1 MAKFNFNKS
10 VNPEGEKSL
19 SEKADV
25 IENKK
30 KFDIRYIS
38 HEDIVPNPENFYELT
53 DIDGLAESINEL
65 GLIQNLEVKEL
76 EEEGSK
82 KYKLLTGH
90 RRFEAIKKL
99 IDQGAWE
106 GKIPCK
112 VVKGIDEVEE
122 MIRLIKSN
130 SDTRELTA
138 KEKRLQVE
146 KLTELN
152 QLRKDNGEKLNV
164 KKEVA
169 ETMGT
174 DRKTVERYNNINNKL
189 IAPLQEYFDNNAIT
203 FTEAYNFAT
212 LDEQMQLAILDL
224 LQENN
229 KVSKEELNTIRLQ
242 NKKLVEEKEEMSKE
256 LEEKKEEVSNLES
269 EKIQLENELE
279 ANKVEQEV
287 VEEER
292 AKLEKKIKEDISK
305 LTEEEINRIKQELE
319 DYKSK
324 AKNLEEKSNE
334 LAKKLET
341 KEAEHKEALENIE
354 AEKSEVQAS
363 PINKE
368 ELEREVAKSKI
379 KDKLNLSTKEIINAI
394 DLAKK
399 NNLLDEAQ
407 YVVNELEK
415 ILAVCKNKAEKIK

>member
-99 IDQGAWE
+99 IDEGAWE

-152 QLRKDNGEKLNV
+152 QLRKDKGEKLNV

-189 IAPLQEYFDNNAIT
+189 IAPLQEYFDNNEIT

-242 NKKLVEEKEEMSKE
+242 NKKLVEEKEEISKE

-287 VEEER
+287 IEEER

-324 AKNLEEKSNE
+324 AKTLEEKSNE

-354 AEKSEVQAS
+354 AEKSEVQSS